1 MKYNVYSAS
10 MWMLISSGFRRE
22 IAKNFDKNYAI
33 SVMHRAKRE
42 YREIILRTEGIGGMQ
57 NPLLMVFI
65 LSALVVAV
73 YKSAD
78 NVNSCGLTYTECGIC
93 KLFKQENCYE
103 LAKQMCKF
111 DFTQTE
117 MMGIN
122 LIELKHLQMVMRFV
136 IFGLV
141 KSE

>member
-33 SVMHRAKRE
+33 SVMHRAKKE

-57 NPLLMVFI
+57 NPLLTVFI

-78 NVNSCGLTYTECGIC
+78 NKISDEMLYQIFDKVISSNLVF
-93 KLFKQENCYE
+93 KL
-103 LAKQMCKF
+103 
-111 DFTQTE
+111 
-117 MMGIN
+117 
-122 LIELKHLQMVMRFV
+122 
-136 IFGLV
+136 
-141 KSE
+141 S